1 MLRPLRTLSYL
12 VTFSLG
18 LGFALLGLPLGEL
31 VIEVGTP
38 NTGPFLLEVV
48 RDLAFDKLYLVVRQG
63 LAQQL
68 LTTPSSSSFHFLGL
82 VVLM

>member
-1 MLRPLRTLSYL
+1 MRGVHGLAALLRPAPYALGYL

-48 RDLAFDKLYLVVRQG
+48 RDLAFDKFYFIIR
-63 LAQQL
+63 
-68 LTTPSSSSFHFLGL
+68 
-82 VVLM
+82 